1 MLQSV
6 LRAIMAIL
14 LSMKAHLKKFAKTL
28 PHPLLMRLHYQRLVR
43 QKSALARALAA
54 KEGLGSAAELDLRP
68 YKTSDTVFLL
78 GSGSS
83 INQIS
88 DRQWQ
93 TIQQHDTIGFNFWPV
108 HPFIPRI
115 FVFESVAEVRQKGL
129 FSKFLSLLNSR
140 ADAYAHVPKIVTE
153 AKKLELRQIATELIP
168 EFKKN
173 LYVGYTVSIVAR
185 AENELEAGLKFLAGK
200 DYFAPD
206 YKAGRLFKYGGSVIA
221 VISLALKMNYRR
233 IVLCGIDLGDSHYF
247 YQDAARYPETAEW
260 EFIPKT
266 DVHLT
271 ARKLPWMMPSQEVI
285 YTFKRVI
292 LDPKAVELSVLNRNS
307 TLFPRIPVLPEEF
320 FN

>member
-1 MLQSV
+1 
-6 LRAIMAIL
+6 
-14 LSMKAHLKKFAKTL
+14 MKAHLKEFAKTL
-28 PHPLLMRLHYQRLVR
+28 PHPLLMRLVYERLVR
-43 QKSALARALAA
+43 QKSALARALAT
-54 KEGLGSAAELDLRP
+54 KEGLSNAEMLDLRQ

-88 DRQWQ
+88 DRQWSV
-93 TIQQHDTIGFNFWPV
+93 IKQHDTIGFNFWPV
-108 HPFIPRI
+108 HSFVPRI
-115 FVFESVAEVRQKGL
+115 FVFESVAEVRQKIL

-140 ADAYAHVPKIVTE
+140 AKAYAHVPKIVTE
-153 AKKLELRQIATELIP
+153 AKKLELRQIATELTP

-185 AENELEAGLKFLAGK
+185 KESELEQGLKFLAGK

-221 VISLALKMNYRR
+221 MISLALKMNYRR
-233 IVLCGIDLGDSHYF
+233 IVLCGIDLGDAHYF
-247 YQDAARYPETAEW
+247 YQDAARHPSTADW

-271 ARKLPWMMPSQEVI
+271 ARKLPWMIPAQEVI

-292 LDPKAVELSVLNRNS
+292 LDPKGVEIFVLNRNS
-307 TLFPRIPVLPEEF
+307 TLFPRVPVLPDEF
-320 FN
+320 FD

>member
-1 MLQSV
+1 
-6 LRAIMAIL
+6 
-14 LSMKAHLKKFAKTL
+14 MKAHLKEFAKTL
-28 PHPLLMRLHYQRLVR
+28 PHPLLMRLVYERLVR
-43 QKSALARALAA
+43 QKSALARALAT
-54 KEGLGSAAELDLRP
+54 KESLSNAEMLDLRQ

-88 DRQWQ
+88 DRQWSV
-93 TIQQHDTIGFNFWPV
+93 IKQHDTIGFNFWPV
-108 HPFIPRI
+108 HSFVPRI
-115 FVFESVAEVRQKGL
+115 FVFESVAEVRQKIL

-140 ADAYAHVPKIVTE
+140 AKAYAHVPKIVTE
-153 AKKLELRQIATELIP
+153 AKKLELRQIATELTP

-173 LYVGYTVSIVAR
+173 LYVAYTVSIVAR
-185 AENELEAGLKFLAGK
+185 KESELEQGLKFLAGK

-221 VISLALKMNYRR
+221 MISLALKMNYRR
-233 IVLCGIDLGDSHYF
+233 IVLCGIDLGDAHYF
-247 YQDAARYPETAEW
+247 YQDAARHPSTADW

-271 ARKLPWMMPSQEVI
+271 ARKLPWMIPAQEVI

-292 LDPKAVELSVLNRNS
+292 LDPKGVEIFVLNRNS
-307 TLFPRIPVLPEEF
+307 TLFPRVPVLPDEF
-320 FN
+320 FD

>member
-1 MLQSV
+1 
-6 LRAIMAIL
+6 
-14 LSMKAHLKKFAKTL
+14 MKAHLKEFAKTL
-28 PHPLLMRLHYQRLVR
+28 PHPLLMRLVYERLVR
-43 QKSALARALAA
+43 QKSALARALAT
-54 KEGLGSAAELDLRP
+54 KEGLSSAEMLDLRQ

-88 DRQWQ
+88 DRQWSV
-93 TIQQHDTIGFNFWPV
+93 IKQHDTIGFNFWPV
-108 HPFIPRI
+108 HSFVPRI
-115 FVFESVAEVRQKGL
+115 FVFESVAEVRQKIL

-140 ADAYAHVPKIVTE
+140 AKAYAHVPKIVTE
-153 AKKLELRQIATELIP
+153 AKKLELRQIATELTP

-185 AENELEAGLKFLAGK
+185 KESELEQGLKFLAGK

-221 VISLALKMNYRR
+221 MISLALKMNYRR
-233 IVLCGIDLGDSHYF
+233 IVLCGIDLGDAHYF
-247 YQDAARYPETAEW
+247 YQDAARHPSTADW

-271 ARKLPWMMPSQEVI
+271 ARKLPWMIPAQEVI

-292 LDPKAVELSVLNRNS
+292 LDPKGVEIFVLNRNS
-307 TLFPRIPVLPEEF
+307 TLFPRVPVLPDEF
-320 FN
+320 FD